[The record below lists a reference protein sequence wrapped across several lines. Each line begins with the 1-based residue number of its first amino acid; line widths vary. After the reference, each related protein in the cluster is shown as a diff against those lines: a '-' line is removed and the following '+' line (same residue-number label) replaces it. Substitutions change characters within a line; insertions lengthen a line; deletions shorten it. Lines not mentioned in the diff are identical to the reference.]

1 MKASQKVRTVSRQLV
16 AGCVL
21 LALVGATAQA
31 QQTTGVPGSPDA
43 TTTIDGRY
51 LPAPPQ
57 KFEGEINLNA
67 AQSKPAWLV

>member
-1 MKASQKVRTVSRQLV
+1 MTMKLV
-16 AGCVL
+16 TWRDARVALLGAVL
-21 LALVGATAQA
+21 LSMMVAPAFA

-57 KFEGEINLNA
+57 KFRG
-67 AQSKPAWLV
+67 